1 MLTDLEWTHKLEQIG
16 ELPNG
21 EAKGLC
27 AFALIED
34 RAEAQQRIAA
44 LEAQAQTAHLRAERL
59 AGVLREY
66 LDWGRMTS
74 TGRVI
79 FHAKF
84 TAALAASPD
93 PAPLAQVAEA
103 LVHLR
108 DDLSRWEA
116 GTRLPSN
123 YRAQIEDCREA
134 LSLLAEM
141 GVSDVHD

>member
-1 MLTDLEWTHKLEQIG
+1 MLSYEEWTKRLRKLVYSPVPAEIDQARE
-16 ELPNG
+16 ELQRDWR
-21 EAKGLC
+21 ET
-27 AFALIED
+27 
-34 RAEAQQRIAA
+34 QQRIAA
-44 LEAQAQTAHLRAERL
+44 LEAQALTATLRAERL
-59 AGVLREY
+59 AGALREY

-116 GTRLPSN
+116 GTRAPGN

-134 LSLLAEM
+134 LRLLAEL
-141 GVSDVHD
+141 GVSDVEG